1 MYRDP
6 GLRYPRPSAGRLRAP
21 GGVGVRIGIV
31 GLWAWG
37 LGF

>member
-6 GLRYPRPSAGRLRAP
+6 GLRYPRPSVGRLMAS
-21 GGVGVRIGIV
+21 GGVRVRISIF